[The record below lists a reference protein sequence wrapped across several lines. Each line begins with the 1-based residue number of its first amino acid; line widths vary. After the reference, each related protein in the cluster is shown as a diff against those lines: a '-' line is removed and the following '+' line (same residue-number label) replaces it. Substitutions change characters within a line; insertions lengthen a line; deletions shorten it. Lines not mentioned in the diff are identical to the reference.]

1 MDDNKTRK
9 FPNGGYDVI
18 IVDKDDILNTIEQNI
33 TDKEIMTEIINQL
46 EVDIRQCVK
55 EEKWT
60 GVPFLGS
67 IRIPPV
73 KQFYRENKLVK
84 KEAFET
90 LNRKEFLM
98 FMIKNAEYAH
108 KIIRGNRLYK
118 HRTSIAVS
126 NNLKLYRSIAK
137 EKGDVYARLSL
148 YFKCCVIAIE
158 NEIVNDDEI
167 ENNDGC

>member
-18 IVDKDDILNTIEQNI
+18 IVDKNDILNTIEQNI
-33 TDKEIMTEIINQL
+33 TDREIMTEIINQL
-46 EVDIRQCVK
+46 EVDITQCVK

-90 LNRKEFLM
+90 LNTTITQSVKE
-98 FMIKNAEYAH
+98 
-108 KIIRGNRLYK
+108 
-118 HRTSIAVS
+118 
-126 NNLKLYRSIAK
+126 
-137 EKGDVYARLSL
+137 
-148 YFKCCVIAIE
+148 
-158 NEIVNDDEI
+158 
-167 ENNDGC
+167 